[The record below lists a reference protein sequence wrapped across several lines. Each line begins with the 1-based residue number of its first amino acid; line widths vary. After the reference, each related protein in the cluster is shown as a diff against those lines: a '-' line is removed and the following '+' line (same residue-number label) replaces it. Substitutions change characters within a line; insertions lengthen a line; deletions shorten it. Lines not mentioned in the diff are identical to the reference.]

1 MGKVKILEKQK
12 KSSKKS
18 KALILVEHRPSDFNF
33 NKPKIVREILADCIL
48 NKDMDTFQN
57 VFLAYIRS
65 QSKSKLAE
73 KSNLGRQTLYDLLN
87 DKKTFNPEWETLR
100 SLLKAI

>member
-1 MGKVKILEKQK
+1 M
-12 KSSKKS
+12 
-18 KALILVEHRPSDFNF
+18 
-33 NKPKIVREILADCIL
+33 VREILADCIL
-48 NKDMDTFQN
+48 NKDMDTFQD

-87 DKKTFNPEWETLR
+87 DKKTFNPECETLR
-100 SLLKAI
+100 SLLKVI

>member
-1 MGKVKILEKQK
+1 M
-12 KSSKKS
+12 
-18 KALILVEHRPSDFNF
+18 
-33 NKPKIVREILADCIL
+33 VREILADCIL
-48 NKDMDTFQN
+48 NKDMDTFQD

-87 DKKTFNPEWETLR
+87 DKKTFKPEWETLR
-100 SLLKAI
+100 SLLKVI

>member
-1 MGKVKILEKQK
+1 
-12 KSSKKS
+12 
-18 KALILVEHRPSDFNF
+18 
-33 NKPKIVREILADCIL
+33 
-48 NKDMDTFQN
+48 MDTFQD

-100 SLLKAI
+100 SLLKVI